1 LVAAYAAKPAGATR
15 PAIEEKFTRSPPAI
29 GAELVEEDLGNCHRA
44 EQVRLDHPVL
54 FALIRGEGRGQ
65 HDAGVVDE
73 DIHAA
78 ELALYALGGGD
89 DRLAVRDVRLD
100 GDRAVAKGFGKGLDT
115 VRAASEQRDPVAV
128 GGQSAGG
135 RLADAG

>member
-1 LVAAYAAKPAGATR
+1 MRRGRLTAK
-15 PAIEEKFTRSPPAI
+15 AITSAMSC
-29 GAELVEEDLGNCHRA
+29 GGM
-44 EQVRLDHPVL
+44 
-54 FALIRGEGRGQ
+54 
-65 HDAGVVDE
+65 AGVVDE
-73 DIHAA
+73 DIRAA
-78 ELALYALGGGD
+78 ELALHALGSGD

>member
-1 LVAAYAAKPAGATR
+1 
-15 PAIEEKFTRSPPAI
+15 
-29 GAELVEEDLGNCHRA
+29 
-44 EQVRLDHPVL
+44 VL
-54 FALIRGEGRGQ
+54 FALIRCEGRRQ

-73 DIHAA
+73 DIRAA
-78 ELALYALGGGD
+78 ELALHALGGGD

-100 GDRAVAKGFGKGLDT
+100 GDRAVAKRVGKGLDT
-115 VRAASEQRDPVAV
+115 VRAAGEQRELVTV